1 VSWRRIARPQ
11 ALPHGTDA
19 HRRDAAQR
27 LIDFF
32 TGGQDRGD
40 LGARIDFLT
49 GRADRSAQDLV
60 RDIGDTRTVARLTG
74 AAPRTVRDWR
84 AGRHTPSGEHL
95 QALEKEARR
104 ATVAA
109 LGGTNT
115 VAAMTGRSAG
125 TVRAWVR
132 KPTAAKGD
140 AVHQLN
146 RHEVRDRHQ
155 RARRQAGQ
163 NPLSPLY
170 LRVTGHTRV
179 RPPGKP
185 DYNYDVDR
193 SVTHEIT
200 PQLQADLEDAIARGE
215 FERVQQLIEDSLTS
229 DYIQMGAGVYD
240 GNNQG
245 MFLDR
250 IDDTAM
256 LDAPTTPN

>member
-1 VSWRRIARPQ
+1 MSWRRIARPQ
-11 ALPHGTDA
+11 ALPQGPA
-19 HRRDAAQR
+19 VHRQAAAQR

-32 TGGQDRGD
+32 TGGQARGD

-49 GRADRSAQDLV
+49 GRADRAAPDLV

-74 AAPRTVRDWR
+74 AAERTVRDWR
-84 AGRHTPSGEHL
+84 AGRHAPSPEHL
-95 QALEKEARR
+95 QALQKEARR
-104 ATVAA
+104 ATVTV
-109 LGGTNT
+109 LGGTKA
-115 VAAMTGRSAG
+115 VAALTGRSEG

-132 KPTAAKGD
+132 KPTVAKGD

-146 RHEVRDRHQ
+146 KQEVHQRHT

-163 NPLSPLY
+163 DPTSPLY
-170 LRVTGHTRV
+170 LRATGHTRV

-193 SVTHEIT
+193 TVTHEIT
-200 PQLQADLEDAIARGE
+200 PQLQQDIEDAIARGDD
-215 FERVQQLIEDSLTS
+215 ERVQQLIEESLTT

-240 GNNQG
+240 ADNQG

-250 IDDTAM
+250 IDDTEM
-256 LDAPTTPN
+256 LDTPT